1 MKELSIRETIED
13 LRQCIDGLKKQLVY
27 VVNEELN
34 DFVAFRIKY
43 YQNIINWLEELEQIK
58 KIENDDLK

>member
-27 VVNEELN
+27 IVNEELN

-58 KIENDDLK
+58 KFENDDLK